1 MFLILSIGTHYFIYE
16 KLKQAD
22 VNKFVRYIFVCWGAF
37 CILSG
42 LICGFDI
49 MHAEYDIF
57 SMRTDEIFRAVSLT
71 WAIITLYGFFS
82 FFLVDFLPHSKIF
95 SKRKVFIA
103 VFMTISI
110 TLYSMGE
117 AYFVRERH
125 IEIKTNKISADKIR
139 IAYITDSHIGGLST
153 HWHFERA
160 MKIVNDSSPDIFLSL
175 GDTIDGDMNYR
186 QREKDLLKA
195 AAQKAPLGAFAV
207 NGNHEHYLI
216 LDEDVENIIRECGFN
231 LLINE
236 RLELKDTNITLIGF
250 DDTKNGWLKIFLK
263 PEDKDRFVLVL
274 KHRPGLPFDS
284 ENNFDLQLS
293 GHTHGGQFWP
303 LGFFRSLAAGVPQGL
318 SKQRGG
324 IVYVS
329 NGSGFNGAMMR
340 LFAPP
345 EVTVIDLIR
354 DDV

>member
-1 MFLILSIGTHYFIYE
+1 MFSILSIGTQYFIYK

-22 VNKFVRYIFVCWGAF
+22 INKFVRYIFICWAIF
-37 CILSG
+37 WISA
-42 LICGFDI
+42 GFIFGYDL
-49 MHAEYDIF
+49 MYVEYDIF
-57 SMRTDEIFRAVSLT
+57 PMRINEIMRAISLT
-71 WAIITLYGFFS
+71 WTIITIYGFFA
-82 FFLVDFLPHSKIF
+82 FFLVDFLTHFKNF
-95 SKRKVFIA
+95 TKRKVLIA
-103 VFMTISI
+103 ASITILI

-125 IEIKTNKISADKIR
+125 ITIKTDKINADKIR
-139 IAYITDSHIGGLST
+139 IAYITDSHIGGLAT
-153 HWHFERA
+153 HWHFERV

-207 NGNHEHYLI
+207 NGNHEHNLI

-250 DDTKNGWLKIFLK
+250 DDTINGWLKIFLK

-274 KHRPGLPFDS
+274 KHRPGLPFDAG
-284 ENNFDLQLS
+284 NNFDLQIS

-303 LGFFRSLAAGVPQGL
+303 LGFFKSLAAGVPQGL
-318 SKQRGG
+318 SEQKGG
-324 IVYVS
+324 FVYVS
-329 NGSGFNGAMMR
+329 NGTGFNGAMMR
-340 LFAPP
+340 LFVPP
-345 EVTVIDLIR
+345 EVTIIDLVR
-354 DDV
+354 S